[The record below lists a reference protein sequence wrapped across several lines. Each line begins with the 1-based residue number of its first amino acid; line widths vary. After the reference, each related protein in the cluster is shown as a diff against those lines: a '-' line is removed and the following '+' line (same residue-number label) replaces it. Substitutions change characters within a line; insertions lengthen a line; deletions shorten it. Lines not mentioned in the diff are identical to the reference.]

1 MSTLRNHLHAPMN
14 DERGLTAL
22 EYGRI
27 AGRIAVVIVTSI
39 TTLGSKLSGTFTS
52 IAAALP

>member
-1 MSTLRNHLHAPMN
+1 MSTLRNHLHALIN
-14 DERGLTAL
+14 DERGVPAL

-39 TTLGSKLSGTFTS
+39 TTLGSKLSGTFTR

>member
-1 MSTLRNHLHAPMN
+1 MSTLRNRLHAPIN

-27 AGRIAVVIVTSI
+27 AGRIAVVIVASVKA
-39 TTLGSKLSGTFTS
+39 LGTQLVATFAS
-52 IAAALP
+52 VSAALP

>member
-1 MSTLRNHLHAPMN
+1 MSTLRNRLHAPIN

-39 TTLGSKLSGTFTS
+39 TTLGSKLSGTFTR
-52 IAAALP
+52 IAATLP

>member
-1 MSTLRNHLHAPMN
+1 MSTLGNHLHALTSN
-14 DERGLTAL
+14 ERGVTAL
-22 EYGRI
+22 ECGRT

-39 TTLGSKLSGTFTS
+39 ATLGSKPSGTFTS

>member
-1 MSTLRNHLHAPMN
+1 MSTLRNHLHALIN
-14 DERGLTAL
+14 DERGVTAL
-22 EYGRI
+22 EYGRT

-39 TTLGSKLSGTFTS
+39 TTLGAKLSGTFTS

>member
-1 MSTLRNHLHAPMN
+1 MSTPGNHLQAPTN
-14 DERGLTAL
+14 DERSVTAP
-22 EYGRI
+22 EHGRT

-39 TTLGSKLSGTFTS
+39 ATLGSKLSGTFIS

>member
-39 TTLGSKLSGTFTS
+39 ATLGSKLSATFTS

>member
-39 TTLGSKLSGTFTS
+39 TTLGSKLSGTFTR
-52 IAAALP
+52 IAATLP